1 MTDFERELLE
11 KLIDH
16 LKLEEIEVDE
26 IDAGISL
33 FNEGLEL
40 DSIDIIEIEVLAK
53 KEYGIDI
60 LTSERTPEVFGTLG
74 TLAAFIAANRDRD
87 S

>member
-1 MTDFERELLE
+1 MNEFERQLLD

-26 IDAGISL
+26 IDAGVPL
-33 FNEGLEL
+33 FEDGLEL
-40 DSIDIIEIEVLAK
+40 DSIDIIEIEVLLK
-53 KEYGIDI
+53 QEYGIDI

-74 TLAAFIAANRDRD
+74 ALAAFVADNRDRD
-87 S
+87 A